1 MIFIFINTV
10 MTDNY
15 QLFSQLCESFVTE
28 ASTAMQQFNTPA
40 AQTVL
45 KHLHKN
51 FALGHDIQT
60 DFKGRKPNWTDLKD
74 YPGSWLLIN
83 GTNGFAGAAFL
94 GGSRWGKFKV
104 ITGVN
109 GTYDTD
115 TPDIQTVDF
124 SSVTAATNH
133 LKSRIGTIVSYYFV
147 NSQYSRD
154 LRSERSSTATKDRL
168 IGNPA
173 RVTQEYIIKRFTP
186 LFKKILTASKADV
199 KGVIATMVKNDGF
212 RKAQQKAEWL
222 QAIDL
227 SIDALE
233 SGTVTDFLKY
243 AVNNAI
249 LMAAKYHYP
258 DDVSTITFRQ
268 THYQMPVY
276 ASNNDRGR
284 ELLLAAISAGEKEK
298 LGTVLA
304 FLKRGLV

>member
-1 MIFIFINTV
+1 
-10 MTDNY
+10 
-15 QLFSQLCESFVTE
+15 
-28 ASTAMQQFNTPA
+28 MQQFDTPA

-45 KHLHKN
+45 KHLHKEY
-51 FALGHDIQT
+51 ALGHDIQT
-60 DFKGRKPNWTDLKD
+60 DFKGRKPTWTDLKD

-115 TPDIQTVDF
+115 TPDIQTADF
-124 SSVTAATNH
+124 SSVAAATNN

-154 LRSERSSTATKDRL
+154 LRFSRTSTAAKDQL
-168 IGNPA
+168 AGHPSNITPG
-173 RVTQEYIIKRFTP
+173 YIVKRFTP

-199 KGVIATMVKNDGF
+199 KGVIATMIKNDGF
-212 RKAQQKAEWL
+212 QKAQQKTQWL
-222 QAIDL
+222 QAINL

-258 DDVSTITFRQ
+258 NDVGTITFRQ

-276 ASNNDRGR
+276 ASNNDRGQ
-284 ELLLAAISAGEKEK
+284 ELLLEAIGAGEKEK

>member
-1 MIFIFINTV
+1 
-10 MTDNY
+10 MTANY

-28 ASTAMQQFNTPA
+28 ASAAMQQFDTPA

-45 KHLHKN
+45 KHLHKEY
-51 FALGHDIQT
+51 ALGHDIQT
-60 DFKGRKPNWTDLKD
+60 DFKGRKPTWSDLKD
-74 YPGSWLLIN
+74 KPGSWLLIN
-83 GTNGFAGAAFL
+83 GSNGFAGAAFL
-94 GGSRWGKFKV
+94 GGTRNGQFKV

-115 TPDIQTVDF
+115 TPDVQTADF
-124 SSVTAATNH
+124 SSVAAATNN

-147 NSQYSRD
+147 NSRYSRD
-154 LRSERSSTATKDRL
+154 LRFSRTSTAAKDQL
-168 IGNPA
+168 IGNPS
-173 RVTQEYIIKRFTP
+173 RVTQEYIVKRFTP

-212 RKAQQKAEWL
+212 QKAQQKAQWL
-222 QAIDL
+222 QTID
-227 SIDALE
+227 STIDALE
-233 SGTVTDFLKY
+233 SGTVTDFLKI

-258 DDVSTITFRQ
+258 NDIGNITYRQ
-268 THYQMPVY
+268 THYNMPMY
-276 ASNNDRGR
+276 TSANTRGQV
-284 ELLLAAISAGEKEK
+284 LLLEAISAGEKEK

>member
-15 QLFSQLCESFVTE
+15 RLFSQLCEGFVTE

-60 DFKGRKPNWTDLKD
+60 DFKGRKPTWSDLKD
-74 YPGSWLLIN
+74 HPGSWLLIN
-83 GTNGFAGAAFL
+83 GTNGFAGAAFI
-94 GGSRWGKFKV
+94 GGRWGKFKV

-124 SSVTAATNH
+124 SSVAAATNN

-147 NSQYSRD
+147 KSQYSRD
-154 LRSERSSTATKDRL
+154 LRSERSSTAAKDQL
-168 IGNPA
+168 AGHSSN
-173 RVTQEYIIKRFTP
+173 VTPGYIVKRFTP

-258 DDVSTITFRQ
+258 NDVGTITFRQ

-284 ELLLAAISAGEKEK
+284 ELLLDAIGAGEKEK